1 MVTVTERAMVTL
13 VRLKTVTGICDEVG
27 LRLSLD
33 AGYAQF
39 GLRVDREKPSDLVVE
54 HAGAKVLLVERTLAQ
69 ALGNATIDTEPT
81 GRGADLVISRIHPRR
96 HGARQ
101 RAYMTL
107 LLKK

>member
-1 MVTVTERAMVTL
+1 MVTVTERTMVTR
-13 VRLKTVTGICDEVG
+13 VRVKTVTG
-27 LRLSLD
+27 S
-33 AGYAQF
+33 
-39 GLRVDREKPSDLVVE
+39 
-54 HAGAKVLLVERTLAQ
+54 TLAQ